1 MVSALAGLLGQ
12 PRLESS
18 LTFFIVR
25 FLFVFVNS
33 WVSVGANGVRNESNS
48 RDDRSVL
55 VPSRRYLPP
64 HGLRPWHV
72 GQCCVV
78 TAIRRACGSRG
89 QGRWRKW
96 KPPLGPPQPGT
107 LPVLLFL
114 MSYKRE
120 PGASHKNTPTQAKN
134 DFARKDC
141 STFAGFIRQCKNVAY
156 LDLSHN
162 KVHSHVP

>member
-1 MVSALAGLLGQ
+1 MSALAGLLGQ

-64 HGLRPWHV
+64 HGL
-72 GQCCVV
+72 C
-78 TAIRRACGSRG
+78 A
-89 QGRWRKW
+89 
-96 KPPLGPPQPGT
+96 LGT
-107 LPVLLFL
+107 LANAVLLRSWRSGEHVALVAKAVGENGSLRSVRLNLVRFRFC
-114 MSYKRE
+114 SYKRE
-120 PGASHKNTPTQAKN
+120 PGASHTNTPTQAKN